1 MYVIEDIECDHV
13 IHFENG
19 KYGLIETKLGA
30 AQTDYGIERLRK
42 MRNLVKAKNAD
53 AGRVLEGLKPE
64 STSLPDLS
72 R

>member
-1 MYVIEDIECDHV
+1 MGLECDHV

-42 MRNLVKAKNAD
+42 MRDLVKAKNAD

-64 STSLPDLS
+64 WIPTSKQ
-72 R
+72 